1 MHLYN
6 DILIVI
12 SGGAICYE
20 CDSKANQC
28 SPGSLTGAIE
38 RECSRNNDYCAI
50 YKKEPPGNT
59 SYHQFTRYCASECDE
74 ADTITSYTTGGPYQQ
89 TKNCIVCCKGDF
101 CNNYLYDPCN
111 PPSTA
116 LDMKCGMFPPST
128 ALDMKCGMFPITI
141 LSVIAVIM

>member
-1 MHLYN
+1 MAHTMLAFFG
-6 DILIVI
+6 LLAAF
-12 SGGAICYE
+12 SLCLHCEGGAICYE

-38 RECSRNNDYCAI
+38 GACSRGNDYCAI

-59 SYHQFTRYCASECDE
+59 SYHQFTRYCASECEE

-116 LDMKCGMFPPST
+116 LDMKCGMFPI
-128 ALDMKCGMFPITI
+128 AI
-141 LSVIAVIM
+141 LSVIAVII